1 VGLGIEVLEGRQLLS
16 HVTYYNASGVSAPV
30 FAWQGLRGADAKGQ
44 YLISGTSGRHG
55 LLFVGSIAGKGR
67 SYYVDRPGAS
77 STSVYGPNNLGGN
90 RIQLVG
96 AYTGGQM
103 QTDKVFYH
111 GFLFQGTTA
120 DLPSGGS
127 FRTIDYPGA
136 TYNFVHSTMGGLAV
150 GNYDSPTANGLG
162 PGRDY
167 IYNIATDQFVAS
179 VVYPGSVS
187 DTAYG
192 IWYNGGTSYTI
203 CGGYSPQSVNNMND
217 QNQPIGQGY
226 LVDYDSATGQ
236 FSHWTSISYPNSPA
250 GTTFLTHIEGISEV
264 KKGVYSLAVDSLQ
277 SGSNGSTPGY
287 ASFMTI
293 RRNRDGSFGP
303 ATWVAP
309 DLKPFGT
316 TARVS
321 SNSVYGNKVV
331 GVLETA
337 PFVYQAAVHAGG
349 LPQGSRI
356 KLAKSSR
363 LAKAPSVQGM
373 ARVRP
378 QSPSLR
384 STQWP
389 TTDRPPFETT
399 SRISRI
405 PASSA
410 LANTP

>member
-1 VGLGIEVLEGRQLLS
+1 LSASSATSAARGAKVLEGRRLLS
-16 HVTYYNASGVSAPV
+16 HLAATNVTYYNASGVSAPV

-55 LLFVGSIAGKGR
+55 LLFVGSITGKGQ
-67 SYYVDRPGAS
+67 SYLVDDPLAS
-77 STSVYGPNNLGGN
+77 TTSVYGPNNLGGG

-96 AYTGGQM
+96 EYTSSNSL
-103 QTDKVFYH
+103 TDPVLFH

-136 TYNFVHSTMGGLAV
+136 TYNFVHSAMGGLAV

-179 VVYPGSVS
+179 VVYPGSDS

-250 GTTFLTHIEGISEV
+250 GTTSLTHLEGISEV
-264 KKGVYSLAVDSLQ
+264 KKGVYSLAADSIQ
-277 SGSNGSTPGY
+277 SGSNGSTPY
-287 ASFMTI
+287 ASFVTV

-303 ATWVAP
+303 ATWVVP

-316 TARVS
+316 TGRVS
-321 SNSVYGNKVV
+321 ANSVYGNKVV
-331 GVLETA
+331 GILEA
-337 PFVYQAAVHAGG
+337 RPFVFQAAVHAGRG
-349 LPQGSRI
+349 
-356 KLAKSSR
+356 
-363 LAKAPSVQGM
+363 
-373 ARVRP
+373 
-378 QSPSLR
+378 
-384 STQWP
+384 
-389 TTDRPPFETT
+389 
-399 SRISRI
+399 
-405 PASSA
+405 PAGDASG
-410 LANTP
+410 T